1 MKLLRSVVVVV
12 VAVVLGQPAQLLVAA
27 VEVAV
32 DAAVVAGFVVAVAVS
47 LVWTAGDL
55 PQDWLTGGSENTK
68 VEDQF

>member
-1 MKLLRSVVVVV
+1 MKLLRSVVVV